1 MMVLKRKQ
9 IVVLSLVLMIVVAG
23 YLQYSYNKSGVSVSD
38 SDDIAVSQ
46 SDDETARLGEAL
58 YVDNTMVLEEEKKE
72 EKKQDKKEDR
82 KEENNKDKNKQE
94 NKAVQASK
102 EANEF
107 FAQAKMDKDVTRA
120 RDKEELEK
128 ITNDSNATED
138 QKSQAYEQMLKIL
151 DNSDREMRIETL
163 IKNKGFSDVV
173 VFFGDDGSVDVV
185 VKAPSISSVDV
196 AQIAEIASRQAGV
209 DIADVHVT
217 SKF

>member
-9 IVVLSLVLMIVVAG
+9 IVVLSLILMIVVAG
-23 YLQYSYNKSGVSVSD
+23 YLQYSYNKSGMSVND
-38 SDDIAVSQ
+38 SDDISVSEF
-46 SDDETARLGEAL
+46 DDETERLGEAL
-58 YVDNTMVLEEEKKE
+58 YVDNTMVLDDEKKDDKKE
-72 EKKQDKKEDR
+72 EKREEDKKE
-82 KEENNKDKNKQE
+82 KSKQE

-120 RDKEELEK
+120 RDREELEK
-128 ITNDSNATED
+128 ITNDENATEE
-138 QKSQAYEQMLKIL
+138 QKAQAYEKMLTLL
-151 DNSDREMRIETL
+151 DNSDKEMRIETL

-185 VKAPSISSVDV
+185 VKAPSISSVEV

-209 DIADVHVT
+209 DISDVHV
-217 SKF
+217 SNKF

>member
-23 YLQYSYNKSGVSVSD
+23 YLQYSYNKTGVSVNESE
-38 SDDIAVSQ
+38 DISVGEF
-46 SDDETARLGEAL
+46 DEETARLGEAL
-58 YVDNTMVLEEEKKE
+58 YVDNTMVLEE
-72 EKKQDKKEDR
+72 DKKAESSKD
-82 KEENNKDKNKQE
+82 KDKGKDKNKDKDKQE
-94 NKAVQASK
+94 NKALQASQ

-120 RDKEELEK
+120 KGKEELEK
-128 ITNDSNATED
+128 ITNDSGATEE
-138 QKSQAYEQMLKIL
+138 QKSQAYDQMLNLL

-185 VKAPSISSVDV
+185 VKAPGISSVDV
-196 AQIAEIASRQAGV
+196 AQISEIASRQAGV
-209 DIADVHVT
+209 DISNVYVT

>member
-23 YLQYSYNKSGVSVSD
+23 YLQYSYNKTGVSVNESE
-38 SDDIAVSQ
+38 DILVGEF
-46 SDDETARLGEAL
+46 DEETARLGEAL
-58 YVDNTMVLEEEKKE
+58 YVDNTMVLEEDKKE
-72 EKKQDKKEDR
+72 ESS
-82 KEENNKDKNKQE
+82 KDKDKGKDKDKDKDKQE
-94 NKAVQASK
+94 NKALQASQ

-120 RDKEELEK
+120 KGKEELEK
-128 ITNDSNATED
+128 ITNDSGATEE
-138 QKSQAYEQMLKIL
+138 QKSQAYDQMLNLL

-185 VKAPSISSVDV
+185 VKAPGISSVDV
-196 AQIAEIASRQAGV
+196 AQISEIASRQAGV
-209 DIADVHVT
+209 DISNVYVT